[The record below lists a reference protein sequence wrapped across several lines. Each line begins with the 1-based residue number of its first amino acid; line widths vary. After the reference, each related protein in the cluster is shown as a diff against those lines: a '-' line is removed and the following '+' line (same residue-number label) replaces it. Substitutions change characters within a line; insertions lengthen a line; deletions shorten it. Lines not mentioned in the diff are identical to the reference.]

1 MFAVQ
6 RAMLESTRD
15 MKLYWSS
22 RSPFVRKVMVAAHE
36 VGIAD
41 RIRTQRVVVAP
52 NNPNIEVMQDNPLSK
67 IPTLVFDDGT
77 SLYDSR
83 VICEYFDTLHDGPKL
98 FPANPDLRWK
108 ALRRQALGDGLMEVI
123 VLRLGEMSRPR
134 EAQSDPH
141 LVGRDLLDPAHH
153 PEAFLTVDQRHIVGR
168 ALRRMHNGRSV
179 DGPDPCADAPFQP
192 VAAGEGTQHAGEKH
206 RSPRREAELIGE
218 LAALEMI
225 EVDPERRLNVC
236 RHGLLP
242 VFTSQFQLS

>member
-1 MFAVQ
+1 
-6 RAMLESTRD
+6 MLESTRD

-36 VGIAD
+36 IGIAD
-41 RIRTQRVVVAP
+41 RIRTKRVVVAP

-134 EAQSDPH
+134 EAQSEKH
-141 LVGRDLLDPAHH
+141 LAAFRLKAAKSLDRLEAEADSLSGALSIGDIAVGCALAHLDFRFSADDWR
-153 PEAFLTVDQRHIVGR
+153 AGR
-168 ALRRMHNGRSV
+168 AN
-179 DGPDPCADAPFQP
+179 
-192 VAAGEGTQHAGEKH
+192 
-206 RSPRREAELIGE
+206 
-218 LAALEMI
+218 LAAWHA
-225 EVDPERRLNVC
+225 DFSRRPSVC
-236 RHGLLP
+236 ATEFAD
-242 VFTSQFQLS
+242 VY

>member
-1 MFAVQ
+1 
-6 RAMLESTRD
+6 MLETIPD

-52 NNPNIEVMQDNPLSK
+52 NNPNIEVMQDNPLNK

-123 VLRLGEMSRPR
+123 VLRLGEMNRPR
-134 EAQSDPH
+134 EAQS
-141 LVGRDLLDPAHH
+141 
-153 PEAFLTVDQRHIVGR
+153 
-168 ALRRMHNGRSV
+168 
-179 DGPDPCADAPFQP
+179 
-192 VAAGEGTQHAGEKH
+192 EKH
-206 RSPRREAELIGE
+206 
-218 LAALEMI
+218 LAAFRLKATKTLDRLETEADGLSRAVTI
-225 EVDPERRLNVC
+225 GDIAIGCALAHLGFRFSADDWRAGRTNLAAWHADFSRRPSV
-236 RHGLLP
+236 RATEFAD
-242 VFTSQFQLS
+242 VY